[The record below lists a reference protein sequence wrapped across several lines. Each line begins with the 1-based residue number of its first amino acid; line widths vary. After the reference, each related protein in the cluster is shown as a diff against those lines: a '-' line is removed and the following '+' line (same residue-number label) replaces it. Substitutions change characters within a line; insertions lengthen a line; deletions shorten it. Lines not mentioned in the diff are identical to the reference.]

1 VGGKLKMQRKLI
13 ITLVIPLGLLLLL
26 GLGWW
31 LTPMLFPFKGKR
43 FSPSKLLDEAITV
56 AQQIK
61 DPQLRDVTLAEIAQ
75 IVATTGDTARVD
87 EVIRLVGSPKERD
100 EAWGMVA
107 VQLADAGQFEEALA
121 RLQRL
126 SETMQTR
133 QFELGFTIN
142 ETIRAGAEKATIEQ
156 IEAALELCRQSEW
169 LLACLLETAYR
180 LGKAARTSDFERLMK
195 RYKHLP
201 ALQAILSGALAHG
214 LARAGNP
221 QEARRYIEP
230 ALKALAQVSN
240 PKMRSTALNHIVPA
254 LVYTGQLQRAKHL
267 LQQYKSDLSG
277 LAFGYYLEALARTG
291 YVSEIRLALE
301 TLRKNV
307 KPEQY
312 QLIVIPK
319 EVQIAYLL
327 AEAGKYE
334 AARQMVNNL
343 SHGFYRVRALAQIAK
358 VYLKRQRMNE
368 AKSLLSEAKMTL
380 ASLEP
385 KQRRLALSHLIEPLV
400 ATGDVEWLWQ
410 QLQALDDGRM
420 ASQILK
426 MRTVLAVAQHGHFT
440 RATGLARQ
448 IEEPRNRARALA
460 GIAACAWGG
469 NPSKIFD
476 IEAYFAE

>member
-1 VGGKLKMQRKLI
+1 MQRKLI
-13 ITLVIPLGLLLLL
+13 ITLGLLLLL

-31 LTPMLFPFKGKR
+31 LTPVLFPFKGKR
-43 FSPSKLLDEAITV
+43 FAPAKLLDEAITV

-61 DPQLRDVTLAEIAQ
+61 DPQQRDVTIAEIAQ

-87 EVIRLVGSPKERD
+87 EVIRLIGSPKERG
-100 EAWGMVA
+100 EAGGMVA
-107 VQLADAGQFEEALA
+107 VQLADVGQFGEALV

-126 SETMQTR
+126 SEIMQTQ

-156 IEAALELCRQSEW
+156 LEAALELCRQSEW
-169 LLACLLETAYR
+169 FFACLLEVAYR
-180 LGKAARTSDFERLMK
+180 LGKAARTGDFERLMGK
-195 RYKHLP
+195 YKNLP
-201 ALQAILSGALAHG
+201 PVQANPLQAMLSGAFAHG

-230 ALKALAQVSN
+230 ALKALAQVKN
-240 PKMRSTALNHIVPA
+240 PKMRSTALDQIVPA
-254 LVYTGQLQRAKHL
+254 LVYTGQPQRAKHL

-277 LAFGYYLEALARTG
+277 LTFGYYLEALARTG

-312 QLIVIPK
+312 HLIVIPK

-343 SHGFYRVRALAQIAK
+343 PHGSYRVRALAQIAT
-358 VYLKRQRMNE
+358 VYLKRQRVEE
-368 AKSLLSEAKMTL
+368 AKSLLSEAKTIF
-380 ASLEP
+380 ASLET
-385 KQRRLALSHLIEPLV
+385 KEHRFALSSLIEPLV
-400 ATGDVEWLWQ
+400 AMGDVEWLWQ
-410 QLQALDDGRM
+410 QLQSIDDGRM
-420 ASQILK
+420 ALQTLK
-426 MRTVLAVAQHGHFT
+426 MRTVLEVSRHGYFT
-440 RATGLARQ
+440 QATGLARQ
-448 IEEPRNRARALA
+448 IEDPRNRARALA

-476 IEAYFAE
+476 IGAYFDE

>member
-1 VGGKLKMQRKLI
+1 
-13 ITLVIPLGLLLLL
+13 
-26 GLGWW
+26 
-31 LTPMLFPFKGKR
+31 
-43 FSPSKLLDEAITV
+43 
-56 AQQIK
+56 
-61 DPQLRDVTLAEIAQ
+61 
-75 IVATTGDTARVD
+75 
-87 EVIRLVGSPKERD
+87 
-100 EAWGMVA
+100 
-107 VQLADAGQFEEALA
+107 
-121 RLQRL
+121 
-126 SETMQTR
+126 
-133 QFELGFTIN
+133 
-142 ETIRAGAEKATIEQ
+142 
-156 IEAALELCRQSEW
+156 
-169 LLACLLETAYR
+169 LLETAYR

-230 ALKALAQVSN
+230 ALKALAQVNN
-240 PKMRSTALNHIVPA
+240 PKMRSTALDQIVPA

-267 LQQYKSDLSG
+267 WQQYESDLSD
-277 LAFGYYLEALARTG
+277 LNVANYLKALAQGG
-291 YVSEIRLALE
+291 YISEIKLALNR
-301 TLRKNV
+301 LQKSV

-312 QLIVIPK
+312 SLIVIPK
-319 EVQIAYLL
+319 KAELAFLL

-334 AARQMVNNL
+334 AARQMVNDL
-343 SHGFYRVRALAQIAK
+343 PQVSYRVRALAKIAR
-358 VYLKRQRMNE
+358 VYLKRQQVNE

-410 QLQALDDGRM
+410 QLQALNDGRM

-448 IEEPRNRARALA
+448 IEEPRNRTRALA